1 MKVTKIFLQ
10 KSRTINTEGTL
21 GRDSYRKIMVGM
33 ECEVEAKETATQAR
47 KALSAEVDS
56 AIRDEILA
64 LKTSQKKYTNF

>member
-10 KSRTINTEGTL
+10 KSRTIKTEGTL

-33 ECEVEAKETATQAR
+33 ECEVEEKETAKKAR
-47 KALSAEVDS
+47 IALSKEVEN

-64 LKTSQKKYTNF
+64 LKNSQKKYTNF